1 VRAEHATPR
10 VAKITHD
17 PGEMNVEDLLDD
29 KDLLVIMT
37 RAGYIKSV
45 EADAFRTQGRGGRGV
60 AGGKLKEEDLV
71 KTILHTSAHAY
82 LLFFSNRGRVYR
94 LRAHEIPERD
104 RTAKGIPIVNLLPLT
119 PDEHIQ
125 AIIDTRDYETN
136 RYLFFATKHGQVKKT
151 LMSEYD
157 KSRREGFIAI
167 NLREGDELVQVIQT
181 NGTEDVLIVSRK
193 GMGIRFTNDDEQVR
207 PMGRDAAGVRGMK
220 LKAGDEVV
228 ACDIAHDDAVVLIVT
243 DAGFGKRTKISEFNA
258 QGRGGQGVKAIKLAS
273 TRGTVMA
280 AFMVESP
287 DDEVMLISSSGVTIR
302 LVIGTIGHAPLGRD
316 AMGVKIMSLD
326 DGQTVASVA
335 LVIQA
340 PEAD

>member
-1 VRAEHATPR
+1 
-10 VAKITHD
+10 
-17 PGEMNVEDLLDD
+17 
-29 KDLLVIMT
+29 
-37 RAGYIKSV
+37 
-45 EADAFRTQGRGGRGV
+45 
-60 AGGKLKEEDLV
+60 
-71 KTILHTSAHAY
+71 
-82 LLFFSNRGRVYR
+82 
-94 LRAHEIPERD
+94 
-104 RTAKGIPIVNLLPLT
+104 
-119 PDEHIQ
+119 
-125 AIIDTRDYETN
+125 
-136 RYLFFATKHGQVKKT
+136 
-151 LMSEYD
+151 
-157 KSRREGFIAI
+157 
-167 NLREGDELVQVIQT
+167 VQVIQT
-181 NGTEDVLIVSRK
+181 NGTEDVLLVSRK

-220 LKAGDEVV
+220 LRAGDEVV
-228 ACDIAHDDAVVLIVT
+228 ACDIADDDAVVLIVT

-273 TRGTVMA
+273 TRGTVQA

-287 DDEVMLISSSGVTIR
+287 DDEVMLISSAGVTIR